1 MTEMPIPIFKHHQID
16 VPAKRGSPFRG
27 LTVHPEDFR
36 RQMKWLKSLEIG
48 ARDLAPNLIFSRLKN
63 LSA

>member
-1 MTEMPIPIFKHHQID
+1 MHHQID